1 VGVVIESLMPR
12 ILHIED
18 DPANR
23 LLVRKL
29 LQSAGHEVIDAADG
43 LEGVRLAC
51 AQRPDLVLVDLNIP
65 GLDGFEVTLRL
76 RGEASLTGVPIVA
89 ITAEGDRETS
99 LAVGCDG
106 FLQKPI
112 DARSFS
118 QVIQRYLKG
127 AREVAAP
134 GARSA
139 RLMEQSRRIV
149 AHLEE
154 KVAELSRANA
164 RLRELD
170 AARTEFYRNISHELA
185 TPMTPIVGYVKL
197 LKDEELGPL
206 AKPQQKALRAMDDC
220 VRRLRALIDNLLDVT
235 GLETGRM
242 RFLHVDYDF
251 LDTTRRAIAAI
262 ADRLDD
268 SKVTLVEE
276 LPRGPLTGWGDA
288 GRLQRAMTQLLEN
301 AAKFTPEGGA
311 VGVRVQRLPT
321 GHYELCVAD
330 TGPGVR
336 ADRQDRI
343 FEPFFQVDGSVTREH
358 GGVGV
363 GLAIARRTARG
374 LGGDVRV
381 VSPCNESIEGVQL
394 GGAAFYLSV
403 APRAPL
409 HDAPPTPSTP
419 PVDSGAPS

>member
-1 VGVVIESLMPR
+1 MTR

-76 RGEASLTGVPIVA
+76 RGEPSLAGVPIVA

-118 QVIQRYLKG
+118 SVIQRYLKG
-127 AREVAAP
+127 AKEIPAS
-134 GARSA
+134 GARSSA
-139 RLMEQSRRIV
+139 RLMEQSQRIV
-149 AHLEE
+149 AHLEQ

-170 AARTEFYRNISHELA
+170 AARIEFYRNVSHELA

-206 AKPQQKALRAMDDC
+206 NKPQQKALRAVDDC
-220 VRRLRALIDNLLDVT
+220 VRRLRGLIDNLLDVT

-242 RFLHVDYDF
+242 RFLHGDYDF
-251 LDTTRRAIAAI
+251 LDTTRRAVAAV
-262 ADRLDD
+262 ADRLDEA
-268 SKVTLVEE
+268 KVTLVEE
-276 LPRGPLTGWGDA
+276 MPRGPLTAWGDA
-288 GRLQRAMTQLLEN
+288 GRLQRAMTQLLDN
-301 AAKFTPEGGA
+301 AAKFTPSGGT
-311 VGVRVQRLPT
+311 VGVRVLRLPS

-336 ADRQDRI
+336 ADRGDRI

-374 LGGDVRV
+374 LGGEVRV
-381 VSPCNESIEGVQL
+381 VSPCAETIEGVPL

-403 APRAPL
+403 APRAPAEL
-409 HDAPPTPSTP
+409 P
-419 PVDSGAPS
+419 

>member
-1 VGVVIESLMPR
+1 MPR

-29 LQSAGHEVIDAADG
+29 LQAAGHEVIDAADG

-65 GLDGFEVTLRL
+65 GLDGFEVALRL
-76 RGEASLTGVPIVA
+76 RGEPSLAGVPIVA

-118 QVIQRYLKG
+118 TVIQRYLKG
-127 AREVAAP
+127 AREAP
-134 GARSA
+134 GGRSSA
-139 RLMEQSRRIV
+139 RLMEQSQRIV

-206 AKPQQKALRAMDDC
+206 TKAQQKALRAMDDC

-235 GLETGRM
+235 GMETGRM
-242 RFLHVDYDF
+242 RFHHAEYDF
-251 LDTTRRAIAAI
+251 LDTTRRAIAAV
-262 ADRLDD
+262 ADRFAQERQQ
-268 SKVTLVEE
+268 LVEA
-276 LPRGPLTGWGDA
+276 LPRGPLLAWGDA
-288 GRLQRAMTQLLEN
+288 NRLQRAMVQLLEN
-301 AAKFTPEGGA
+301 AAKFTPPGGPI
-311 VGVRVQRLPT
+311 GVRVAKLAT
-321 GHYELCVAD
+321 GHYQLCVAD
-330 TGPGVR
+330 SGPGVR
-336 ADRQDRI
+336 PDRLLRI
-343 FEPFFQVDGSVTREH
+343 FEPFYQVDGSVTREH

-381 VSPCNESIEGVQL
+381 ESPSAVTIEGVAL
-394 GGAAFYLSV
+394 RGTAFFLTV
-403 APRAPL
+403 AVRAPP
-409 HDAPPTPSTP
+409 DGGGDVPSDRPPP
-419 PVDSGAPS
+419 

>member
-1 VGVVIESLMPR
+1 MTPMTR

-76 RGEASLTGVPIVA
+76 RGEPSLAGVPIVA

-118 QVIQRYLKG
+118 TVIQRYLKG
-127 AREVAAP
+127 AKEIPAS
-134 GARSA
+134 GARSSA
-139 RLMEQSRRIV
+139 RLMEQSQRIV
-149 AHLEE
+149 AHLEQ

-170 AARTEFYRNISHELA
+170 AARIEFYRNVSHELA

-206 AKPQQKALRAMDDC
+206 NKPQQKALRAVDDC
-220 VRRLRALIDNLLDVT
+220 VRRLRGLIDNLLDVT

-242 RFLHVDYDF
+242 RFLHSDYDF
-251 LDTTRRAIAAI
+251 LDTTRRAVAAV

-268 SKVTLVEE
+268 AKVTLVEE
-276 LPRGPLTGWGDA
+276 MPRGPLTAWGDA
-288 GRLQRAMTQLLEN
+288 GRLQRAMTQLLDN
-301 AAKFTPEGGA
+301 AAKFTPSGGT
-311 VGVRVQRLPT
+311 VGVRVLRLPS

-336 ADRQDRI
+336 ADRGERI

-374 LGGDVRV
+374 LGGEVRV
-381 VSPCNESIEGVQL
+381 VSPCTETIEGVPL

-403 APRAPL
+403 APRAP
-409 HDAPPTPSTP
+409 AEIP
-419 PVDSGAPS
+419 

>member
-1 VGVVIESLMPR
+1 MPR

-29 LQSAGHEVIDAADG
+29 LQNAGHDVVEASDG
-43 LEGVRLAC
+43 LEGVRAAC
-51 AQRPDLVLVDLNIP
+51 AERPDLVLVDLNIP

-76 RGEASLTGVPIVA
+76 RGEPTLAGVPIVA

-112 DARSFS
+112 DARTFHL
-118 QVIQRYLKG
+118 VIDRYLKG
-127 AREVAAP
+127 ARETAP
-134 GARSA
+134 AGSNSA
-139 RLMEQSRRIV
+139 RLRQQSQRIV
-149 AHLEE
+149 GHLEQ
-154 KVAELSRANA
+154 KVAELVKANEQ
-164 RLRELD
+164 LRELD
-170 AARTEFYRNISHELA
+170 AARAAFYRNVSHELA

-206 AKPQQKALRAMDDC
+206 NKPQQKALRAMDEC
-220 VRRLRALIDNLLDVT
+220 VRRLRGLIDNLLDVT

-251 LDTTRRAIAAI
+251 LDTTRRALAQV
-262 ADRLDD
+262 ADHFADHDVQLA
-268 SKVTLVEE
+268 EE
-276 LPRGPLTGWGDA
+276 LPRGPLPGWGDA
-288 GRLQRAMTQLLEN
+288 ARLQRAMALLLEN
-301 AAKFTPEGGA
+301 AAKFTPSGGA
-311 VGVRVQRLPT
+311 VGVRVSRLPS

-330 TGPGVR
+330 TGPGIGP
-336 ADRQDRI
+336 DRLERV
-343 FEPFFQVDGSVTREH
+343 FEPFYQVDASVTRQH

-381 VSPCNESIEGVQL
+381 VSPCAEVIESIKL
-394 GGAAFYLSV
+394 GGAAFYLTV
-403 APRAPL
+403 APRAPA
-409 HDAPPTPSTP
+409 DAP
-419 PVDSGAPS
+419 APSAR

>member
-1 VGVVIESLMPR
+1 MTR

-76 RGEASLTGVPIVA
+76 RGEPSLAGVPIVA

-118 QVIQRYLKG
+118 SVIQRYLKG
-127 AREVAAP
+127 AKEMP
-134 GARSA
+134 TSGARSSA
-139 RLMEQSRRIV
+139 RLMEQSQRIV
-149 AHLEE
+149 AHLEQ

-170 AARTEFYRNISHELA
+170 AARIEFYRNVSHELA

-206 AKPQQKALRAMDDC
+206 NKPQQKALRAVDDC
-220 VRRLRALIDNLLDVT
+220 VRRLRGLIDNLLDVT

-242 RFLHVDYDF
+242 RFIHGDYDF
-251 LDTTRRAIAAI
+251 LDTTRRAVAAV
-262 ADRLDD
+262 ADRLDEA
-268 SKVTLVEE
+268 KVTLVEE
-276 LPRGPLTGWGDA
+276 MPRGPLTAWGDA
-288 GRLQRAMTQLLEN
+288 GRLQRAMTQLLDN
-301 AAKFTPEGGA
+301 AAKFTPSGGT
-311 VGVRVQRLPT
+311 VGVRVLRLPS

-336 ADRQDRI
+336 ADRGDRI

-374 LGGDVRV
+374 LGGEVRV
-381 VSPCNESIEGVQL
+381 VSPCAETIEGVPL

-403 APRAPL
+403 APRAP
-409 HDAPPTPSTP
+409 AEIP
-419 PVDSGAPS
+419 